1 MEVFFISIYSQIE
14 TLQQQLEA
22 KNPEL
27 VSDLQDQ
34 FVTEPAMLERFADI
48 ADVNNDFI
56 GLSFGVRA
64 LWYRA
69 RGVVEAL
76 CLLY

>member
-1 MEVFFISIYSQIE
+1 ME
-14 TLQQQLEA
+14 TLQGQLVAKHPEA
-22 KNPEL
+22 

-34 FVTEPAMLERFADI
+34 FVEEQTVLESFADI
-48 ADVNNDFI
+48 SDVNNDFI
-56 GLSFGVRA
+56 GLSFGIRA